1 MGDSGLIIYVDGA
14 SRGNPGP
21 AGIGMVFLGLEGEA
35 RAEESAY
42 IGEATNNVA
51 EYKALLGAL
60 KRAREMGAHRVLV
73 RTDSELLFRQIQ
85 GLYRVKNPNLIPL
98 FQEVTALVKDFSD
111 FQLQHIPRTENK
123 KADQLANLAVDVS
136 LATRKPK

>member
-111 FQLQHIPRTENK
+111 FQLQHIPRNENK
-123 KADQLANLAVDVS
+123 KADRLANLAVDAG
-136 LATRKPK
+136 LATRKPQ